1 MEDLK
6 QQQEPNSAADQWA
19 NMEPEQIFI
28 DLKSPEYTE
37 KFKTKGEIWQQS
49 KTINATQVTE
59 EGLKAGEYEG
69 LGVYWGKATFKNK
82 DENPYEY
89 EGWLIDTYKMSDN
102 KKTGVRESVWETT
115 RQLKPSEWIITN
127 PKLYETDADN
137 NYATSDEEFQRTY
150 HPTEKPGVYESSGK
164 LVRMFQNDIGK
175 SVEFDGPWGR
185 EAGDE
190 ECYFATPYN
199 PEEPDEI
206 PEKRYAIS
214 ANDVKLTYKKLQTP
228 DK

>member
-6 QQQEPNSAADQWA
+6 QQEPNSAADQWA

-28 DLKSPEYTE
+28 DLKTPEYTD
-37 KFKTKGEIWQQS
+37 KFKEKGEIWQQS
-49 KTINATQVTE
+49 KKVNAVHVAE
-59 EGLKAGEYEG
+59 DKLKAGEYAE
-69 LGVYWGKATFKNK
+69 LGVHWGEATFKGSDGNDK
-82 DENPYEY
+82 PY
-89 EGWLIDTYKMSDN
+89 EGWLIDTYVMKGEGDN
-102 KKTGVRESVWETT
+102 RQSVFETT
-115 RQLKPSEWIITN
+115 RRLKPGEWIVTN
-127 PKLYETDADN
+127 PKLYESDVDN
-137 NYATSDEEFQRTY
+137 NYAMSDEEFQKIY
-150 HPTEKPGVYESSGK
+150 HATEKPGIYESSGK
-164 LVRMFQNDIGK
+164 LVRMFQNDSGK

-185 EAGDE
+185 ESGDE